1 MGYTR
6 KTCWL
11 KTSLILLISFIA
23 CVNVKAQQGDKITVT
38 GSVIDQIGPIAGANI
53 IVKGT
58 ADGTITDYN
67 GNFRLVAPKN
77 STLVISFIGYKA
89 QEVMATTKPLTIK
102 LQDDTELLDEVV
114 VIGYGS
120 MKKEDLT
127 GSVTSVKADEINRG
141 AVTNPQELIQGKV
154 SGVFVQ
160 PPSGQPGGASKLRI
174 RSGASLNASNDPLIV
189 VDGVPLANDG
199 APGMADALGSINPN
213 DIETFT
219 VLKDASATAIYGSR
233 ASNGV
238 IMITTKKGGKDKIK
252 VAYNG
257 TFSINDPYKK
267 VKTLSANQFREVATT
282 AFKNTPANEEIIN
295 DYLNIFPD
303 QSTNW
308 QDKIFRTAFGTDN
321 NLSLSG
327 TTFNTPYRVS
337 LGYNNEAGTLKRSK
351 YERYTLDMSV
361 NPKFFDDHLS
371 VNINLKGVINDNDF
385 VDAGVVGGAAFFDP
399 TKPVYNESGAYNG
412 YWNWTKPSSPNGDGD
427 VNGEV
432 GVNPVQLLYD
442 QFDNGKT
449 KRSIGNIQFDYKLH
463 PLPEL
468 RFNLNLGYDVARG
481 KGDKGPHVGS
491 YMAEKDDLF
500 KGVGRRSHWNNFR
513 RNQLLEF
520 YTSFEKDL
528 DAIQSRINAM
538 MGYSYQHFY
547 YEDYTKNYSP
557 VVAGYPVKQDDA
569 WVLNDAE
576 TEYIQE
582 GSYAHPSENYL
593 VSFYGRLNYVFKN
606 RYLLTGTVRRDGS
619 SRFHKDN
626 RWGTFSSVAAAWT
639 ITEEAFMKNQDILS
653 NLKLRIGYG
662 ATGQQ
667 DLGSDFY
674 PYYAAYQESTNQE
687 SMYLGE
693 YLLKPGKFNKDLKW
707 ETTDTYN
714 LGLDFGFLNNRING
728 SLEYYKKKTKDLL
741 GVVNVPAGTNFTNRL
756 ITNIGKMENK
766 GVEFNLN
773 AVAIQTKD
781 FNWDLGF
788 NLTWNKSKITKLVQG
803 DNASYP
809 GIEVGG
815 GGRGTGSNVQKHMV
829 GYAPFTFNVYQQV
842 YDEKG
847 HPIEGAFVDRNGDG
861 EITDADRYLTK
872 SPMPKVYLGF
882 NSSFSYKNW
891 DLGFNLRANIGNY
904 AFNDVAA
911 TNYSLANVYGG
922 QGFLTNIHETAL
934 KTGFTQPISSTQSK
948 SDYFLENASFLK
960 MDNITLGY
968 RFNEFFGT
976 KLSGRLSFSMQNVFT
991 ITNYSGLDPENN
1003 GVDGNIWPRPRT
1015 YTFGVNLN
1023 F

>member
-1 MGYTR
+1 MSYTR
-6 KTCWL
+6 QVYWL
-11 KTSLILLISFIA
+11 KTSLLILFSFIA
-23 CVNVKAQQGDKITVT
+23 CIQLSAQNSNHIQVS
-38 GSVIDQIGPIAGANI
+38 GSVQDSFGPIAGANI
-53 IVKGT
+53 VIKGT
-58 ADGTITDYN
+58 TDGTTSDFD
-67 GNFRLVAPKN
+67 GNFSLRAPEN
-77 STLVISFIGYKA
+77 AIIQITFVGYKA
-89 QEVMATTKPLTIK
+89 QEFKATTQPVRIFLK
-102 LQDDTELLDEVV
+102 DDTELLDEVV

-120 MKKEDLT
+120 VRKEDLT
-127 GSVTSVKADEINRG
+127 GAVTAIKADEVNRG
-141 AVTNPQELIQGKV
+141 AINSPQELIQGKV

-160 PPSGQPGGASKLRI
+160 PPTGQPGGATTLRI

-189 VDGVPLANDG
+189 IDGVPVANDA
-199 APGMADALGSINPN
+199 APGMANGLSTINPN

-238 IMITTKKGGKDKIK
+238 IMITTKKGSKDRIK

-257 TFSINDPYKK
+257 TFSLNDPYKK
-267 VKTLSANQFREVATT
+267 MKTLSAAQYRAHAKD
-282 AFKNTPANEEIIN
+282 AFQDSPANLELID
-295 DYLNIFPD
+295 DYLNLFPE
-303 QSTNW
+303 QRTNW

-321 NLSLSG
+321 NLSVSG
-327 TTFNTPYRVS
+327 TTLNTPYRVS
-337 LGYNNEAGTLKRSK
+337 VGYNNEAGTLKRSQ
-351 YERYTLDMSV
+351 YERYTFNV
-361 NPKFFDDHLS
+361 TANPKFFDEHLS
-371 VNINLKGVINDNDF
+371 VNINLKGVLNKNDF
-385 VDAGVVGGAAFFDP
+385 VDGGVVSAAAFYDP
-399 TKPVYNESGAYNG
+399 TKPIYNSSGAYNG
-412 YWNWTKPSSPNGDGD
+412 YWNWTKPASVEGSGAT
-427 VNGEV
+427 NGEAT
-432 GVNPVQLLYD
+432 VNPLQMLYD
-442 QFDNGKT
+442 QFDDGKT
-449 KRSIGNIQFDYKLH
+449 KRSIGNIQLDYKLH
-463 PLPEL
+463 PLPDL

-481 KGDKGPHVGS
+481 RGDKGPNIGS
-491 YMAEKDDLF
+491 YMAHKDDLF
-500 KGVGRRSHWNNFR
+500 RGVGRRSHWSNFR
-513 RNQLLEF
+513 RNQILEF
-520 YTSFEKDL
+520 YTSFDRDIKEID
-528 DAIQSRINAM
+528 SRINVMA
-538 MGYSYQHFY
+538 GYSYQHFF

-557 VVAGYPVKQDDA
+557 VVDGFTAKLDEAWPLNEAG
-569 WVLNDAE
+569 

-619 SRFHKDN
+619 SRFHKDH

-639 ITEEAFMKNQDILS
+639 LTEEAFLKEQDILS
-653 NLKLRIGYG
+653 NLKLRVGYG
-662 ATGQQ
+662 STGQQ

-674 PYYAAYQESTNQE
+674 PYFAAYNESSNQE

-693 YLLKPGKFNKDLKW
+693 YLLKPGKFNRDLKW

-728 SLEYYKKKTKDLL
+728 SLEYYMKKTKDLL

-756 ITNIGKMENK
+756 ITNIGRMENK

-773 AVAIQTKD
+773 ALALQTKD

-803 DNASYP
+803 DNANYP

-829 GYAPFTFNVYQQV
+829 GYAPFTFNLFQQV
-842 YDEKG
+842 YDENG

-861 EITDADRYLTK
+861 EISDADRYLSK

-882 NSSFSYKNW
+882 NSLFSYKNW
-891 DLGFNLRANIGNY
+891 DLGFNLRANLGNY

-911 TNYSLANVYGG
+911 TNYTLGNVYGG

-934 KTGFTQPISSTQSK
+934 KTGFTQTISPEQSK

-968 RFNEFFGT
+968 RFDQLLGT

-991 ITNYSGLDPENN
+991 ITKYSGLDPENS
-1003 GVDGNIWPRPRT
+1003 GVDGNVWPRPRT
-1015 YTFGVNLN
+1015 YTLGVNLN